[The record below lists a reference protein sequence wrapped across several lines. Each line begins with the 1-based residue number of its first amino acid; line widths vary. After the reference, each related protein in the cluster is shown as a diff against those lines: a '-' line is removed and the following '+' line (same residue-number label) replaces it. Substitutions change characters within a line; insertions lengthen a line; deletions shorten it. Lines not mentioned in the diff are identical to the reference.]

1 MIDKGSSVVSYY
13 YYAVKNKD
21 GFAQNQ

>member
-13 YYAVKNKD
+13 YYAVKKKD